1 MVANGG
7 LLFIIYSFLPGEF
20 LITLF
25 GSSRVN
31 APSWTLV
38 AYERVLMF
46 DMREILMP
54 GVMNNFKLAEPL
66 RPQAASVPACDGD
79 RYRFSDRSLL
89 LYVLRPRLHARCG
102 EPATLD
108 LYDLHNWSPSPD
120 SQVSSKTRQV
130 LNWNASVRSSSG
142 VLQCSGCSGC
152 GTTTSGGNCTRS
164 VLY

>member
-31 APSWTLV
+31 ASSWTLV

-66 RPQAASVPACDGD
+66 RLKQRPFLLAIGMC
-79 RYRFSDRSLL
+79 YRLGNGSLL
-89 LYVLRPRLHARCG
+89 LLLFRPRLHIRRG
-102 EPATLD
+102 ESTALDVYD
-108 LYDLHNWSPSPD
+108 LYNGSI
-120 SQVSSKTRQV
+120 
-130 LNWNASVRSSSG
+130 
-142 VLQCSGCSGC
+142 
-152 GTTTSGGNCTRS
+152 
-164 VLY
+164 